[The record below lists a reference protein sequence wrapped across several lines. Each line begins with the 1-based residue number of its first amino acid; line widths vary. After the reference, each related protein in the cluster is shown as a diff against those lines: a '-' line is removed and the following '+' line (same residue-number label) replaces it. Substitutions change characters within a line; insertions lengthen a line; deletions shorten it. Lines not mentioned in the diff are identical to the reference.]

1 MFSVNL
7 SFLSPC
13 DSSIFLKLSLWLQLC
28 RSMVIFLVNVVVVDF
43 TRCTI
48 LKNMR
53 FSSILNR
60 FAFSSVLCT
69 LLPSSSNSSEPK
81 KMVWLGTNPLP
92 VTWSSTYRHN
102 FIIISLFWGFSGS
115 YYHGSHRLF
124 LVYYKV
130 LSCLCFRFFF
140 CFCFLHFMF
149 SSSLTSW
156 ICRTG

>member
-1 MFSVNL
+1 MLCGFRKWLIVCFLLIYPSSHCVL
-7 SFLSPC
+7 WLLTLLDAPSWKTWDFFSFLTVIC
-13 DSSIFLKLSLWLQLC
+13 FLLC
-28 RSMVIFLVNVVVVDF
+28 YLPTAIHLNQK
-43 TRCTI
+43 
-48 LKNMR
+48 KND
-53 FSSILNR
+53 
-60 FAFSSVLCT
+60 
-69 LLPSSSNSSEPK
+69 
-81 KMVWLGTNPLP
+81 VWLGTKPLP